1 MAFVTLSRPILNIRA
16 QDPISLRVAC
26 SLDLAAARNTQH
38 SINTLS
44 LDSIMKRSKKPLPI
58 PPYSH
63 GKSIFDHIPSVTAKK
78 ANAAVHGVDRVN
90 QHASP
95 SSADIVLQQSPIQQA
110 TRFPLFKKASKP
122 HSEWRPF
129 MSSLID
135 TVALVI
141 NVRHE
146 PLNELAENNSWV
158 RQKGN
163 FELQVLSTVSKKI
176 KARVMSREKRSK
188 LYIEASVPKYLT
200 GQNIVGREELLDQCI
215 ALIDDVLPKLG
226 LVPTPTERAAIN
238 AGIFKMVRID
248 FAMHCDCGTP
258 DRAVA
263 LMTALRSLVFA
274 KAKDASA
281 YGVETVYVN
290 QHSSYWTL
298 RCYRKDLEILKSS
311 RALPLN
317 VYGRDYLMGKVQNCV
332 RLELVLRARE
342 LTRLGLNVPAA
353 WTVDGAHK
361 RMQKWI
367 NRLSDVEGVCP
378 SVDRIK
384 ELPAGM
390 QTKLLGWLAGDLAT
404 FARSPSTE
412 NGAYKKILAV
422 TGINIHGEPSVERQ
436 RSATLCIRD
445 VFQQGIGFKDHGQ
458 KWDRLLK
465 GAEPAVSTAN
475 RPNSKAGDA
484 ASSQRSAQL

>member
-1 MAFVTLSRPILNIRA
+1 M
-16 QDPISLRVAC
+16 
-26 SLDLAAARNTQH
+26 
-38 SINTLS
+38 
-44 LDSIMKRSKKPLPI
+44 
-58 PPYSH
+58 
-63 GKSIFDHIPSVTAKK
+63 
-78 ANAAVHGVDRVN
+78 
-90 QHASP
+90 
-95 SSADIVLQQSPIQQA
+95 
-110 TRFPLFKKASKP
+110 
-122 HSEWRPF
+122 
-129 MSSLID
+129 ID

-141 NVRHE
+141 NVRHK
-146 PLNELAENNSWV
+146 PLKKLTENNPLV
-158 RQKGN
+158 KQKGN
-163 FELQVLSTVSKKI
+163 FELQVFSTVSKKI
-176 KARVMSREKRSK
+176 KARVMSRDDRDK

-226 LVPTPTERAAIN
+226 LVPTPAERTAIN

-281 YGVETVYVN
+281 YGIETVYVN
-290 QHSSYWTL
+290 QHSSHWTL
-298 RCYRKDLEILKSS
+298 RCYRKDLEIAKPS

-342 LTRLGLNVPAA
+342 LTRLGLNDPSV
-353 WTVDGAHK
+353 WSVDGAHK
-361 RMQKWI
+361 RMQMWI

-378 SVDRIK
+378 SVDRIN
-384 ELPAGM
+384 ELSAGM

-404 FARSPSTE
+404 FARSHSTE
-412 NGAYKKILAV
+412 RLAQKKILAV

-445 VFQQGIGFKDHGQ
+445 VFQQGIGFKDHGH
-458 KWDRLLK
+458 KWERLLE
-465 GAEPAVSTAN
+465 GAEPAVSTTN
-475 RPNSKAGDA
+475 RSGKAGDA
-484 ASSQRSAQL
+484 AVSQRSTQL

>member
-1 MAFVTLSRPILNIRA
+1 
-16 QDPISLRVAC
+16 
-26 SLDLAAARNTQH
+26 LAAARNTQH

-44 LDSIMKRSKKPLPI
+44 LDEKMKRSKKPLPI
-58 PPYSH
+58 PPH
-63 GKSIFDHIPSVTAKK
+63 LKDKSIFDYIPSVTAKK
-78 ANAAVHGVDRVN
+78 ATAAVSGVERVN

-110 TRFPLFKKASKP
+110 TRFPLFTKASKP
-122 HSEWRPF
+122 DAEWRPF

-141 NVRHE
+141 DLRHK
-146 PLNELAENNSWV
+146 PLKKLAENNALV
-158 RQKGN
+158 KQKGN

-176 KARVMSREKRSK
+176 KARVMSRENRDK
-188 LYIEASVPKYLT
+188 LYIEASVSKYLT

-215 ALIDDVLPKLG
+215 ALIDDVLPKMG
-226 LVPTPTERAAIN
+226 LVPTPAERAAIN
-238 AGIFKMVRID
+238 AGNFEMKRID

-263 LMTALRSLVFA
+263 LMTALRSLMFA
-274 KAKDASA
+274 KAKNASA
-281 YGVETVYVN
+281 YGIETVYVN
-290 QHSSYWTL
+290 QHSPYWTL

-342 LTRLGLNVPAA
+342 LARLGLNDPSA
-353 WTVDGAHK
+353 WSVDDAHK

-367 NRLSDVEGVCP
+367 NRLTDVEGVCP

-384 ELPAGM
+384 DLPAGM

-412 NGAYKKILAV
+412 RLAHKKILAV
-422 TGINIHGEPSVERQ
+422 TGINIRGEPSVERQ

-445 VFQQGIGFKDHGQ
+445 VFQQGIGFKDHGH
-458 KWDRLLK
+458 KWERLLK
-465 GAEPAVSTAN
+465 GAEPAVSTVI
-475 RPNSKAGDA
+475 RSNSKAGDA
-484 ASSQRSAQL
+484 AGSQRHARL

>member
-1 MAFVTLSRPILNIRA
+1 
-16 QDPISLRVAC
+16 
-26 SLDLAAARNTQH
+26 
-38 SINTLS
+38 
-44 LDSIMKRSKKPLPI
+44 MKRIKKPLPI
-58 PPYSH
+58 PPH
-63 GKSIFDHIPSVTAKK
+63 LKDKSIFDYIPSVTAKN

-95 SSADIVLQQSPIQQA
+95 SSADMVFQQSPIQQA
-110 TRFPLFKKASKP
+110 TRFPLFTKASKP
-122 HSEWRPF
+122 HAEWTPF

-141 NVRHE
+141 KLRHK
-146 PLNELAENNSWV
+146 PLKKLAGNNPLV
-158 RQKGN
+158 KQKGN

-176 KARVMSREKRSK
+176 KARVMSREDREK

-226 LVPTPTERAAIN
+226 IEPTPDERDAIN
-238 AGIFKMVRID
+238 AGNFDMKRID

-263 LMTALRSLVFA
+263 LMTALRSLVFT

-281 YGVETVYVN
+281 YGIETVYVN
-290 QHSSYWTL
+290 QHSPYWTL

-311 RALPLN
+311 RVLPLN
-317 VYGRDYLMGKVQNCV
+317 VYKRDYWMGKVQNCV
-332 RLELVLRARE
+332 RLELTLRARE
-342 LTRLGLNVPAA
+342 LTRLGLNDPSA
-353 WTVDGAHK
+353 WSVDGAHK
-361 RMQKWI
+361 RMQIWI

-384 ELPAGM
+384 DLPSGM
-390 QTKLLGWLAGDLAT
+390 QTKLLGWLAGDLGT
-404 FARSPSTE
+404 FARTPSTE
-412 NGAYKKILAV
+412 NRAHKMILAV
-422 TGINIHGEPSVERQ
+422 NGINIRGEPSVERQ
-436 RSATLCIRD
+436 RTATLCIRD
-445 VFQQGIGFKDHGQ
+445 VFQQGIGFKDHDH

-465 GAEPAVSTAN
+465 GAVPKVSTAI
-475 RPNSKAGDA
+475 RSGKAGLGT
-484 ASSQRSAQL
+484 SSQRNAQL